1 MPKRK
6 GRRAARAGPEEEAVV
21 APVPDGLDRAK
32 LALQLQALNEQ
43 LEQAMA
49 ARNFAQLE
57 CETTKTC
64 YDTTRG
70 EVRAL
75 EEAIVAKDREIE
87 AMEEHHRVEVRVY
100 QQKMKHLEHEHG
112 NGLEEAR
119 AERAAHLARE
129 ASASGERR
137 RRLQGEKR
145 GGRAALRAA
154 VTGNG
159 REIELAQQNIEKNVR
174 KVREGLDERLNAL
187 RGHCEAR
194 LERLRSDLALR
205 RKVDVH
211 EVEERKNRHIHELAR
226 NHEAAFRQMKQYYN
240 RITRDNLELIQA
252 LRGQAAELKGRA
264 EASRGE
270 MRAKAQ
276 ESRDLRRPL
285 ELRLGKVRE
294 LEAQL
299 RDRRKDAF
307 TLRNARARSRKL
319 QEQLAALEGRH
330 EARRANLQRV
340 EAERDSLHSG
350 FEDAIREVQRRSAAR
365 STALERSIARADG
378 DLSRTKAQVA
388 QVVEAGALDAEEVAR
403 LTTGIGDLLE
413 ARSSTVRDLRYQV
426 TRAAKRYNDTLR
438 TLAARM
444 ARAGVPA
451 GALEAMGIGPLGTG
465 ASVGPAGLV
474 ASA

>member
-1 MPKRK
+1 M
-6 GRRAARAGPEEEAVV
+6 
-21 APVPDGLDRAK
+21 
-32 LALQLQALNEQ
+32 
-43 LEQAMA
+43 
-49 ARNFAQLE
+49 
-57 CETTKTC
+57 
-64 YDTTRG
+64 
-70 EVRAL
+70 
-75 EEAIVAKDREIE
+75 
-87 AMEEHHRVEVRVY
+87 
-100 QQKMKHLEHEHG
+100 
-112 NGLEEAR
+112 
-119 AERAAHLARE
+119 
-129 ASASGERR
+129 
-137 RRLQGEKR
+137 
-145 GGRAALRAA
+145 
-154 VTGNG
+154 TGNG

-187 RGHCEAR
+187 RAHCEAR

-330 EARRANLQRV
+330 EAWRANLQRV

-378 DLSRTKAQVA
+378 DLNRTKAQVA
-388 QVVEAGALDAEEVAR
+388 QVVEASALDAEEVAR

-426 TRAAKRYNDTLR
+426 TRAAKGYNDTLR